1 MAKFDVPPTVSRLRS
16 ALRQIHNRHPMMRA
30 RIEGQTSRDWV
41 VDVPFE
47 KTEIAVHPAGE
58 AFDVEAFYTE
68 IAKQVLDI
76 SNVSWRAYLVTGQ
89 NDEVTWIALVT
100 NHGGI
105 DGRSALVILN
115 DLDHLLQE
123 PETWQTSTLPMTA
136 PVEEGLAARGFSGD
150 RSILSSWPKET
161 NWPVNQPADSS
172 QRVPYGFLRILR
184 PETLSALHA
193 CLKQNGLHLA
203 SAFGAA
209 AVKAAS
215 VLPGGTGWTGI
226 VAPTDVRDDC
236 LPAIS
241 HDAVGEY
248 VAGITL
254 LLGPEYREADT
265 LEIARALQTQFTEH
279 RPPSLLMDADV
290 PLAVTLATVD
300 QMSAANTAFVGGIC
314 VTDVGDLERLS
325 GRAVGYS
332 EVLLMPSQNHGIHPV
347 LVAIVSTA
355 AGVCLS
361 FGYSEPLQTGET
373 AHAFADSYVNV
384 LEALAAG
391 DA

>member
-1 MAKFDVPPTVSRLRS
+1 MAKFGVSPTVSELRS
-16 ALRQIHNRHPMMRA
+16 ALKQIHNRHPMMRA
-30 RIEGQTSRDWV
+30 RIEGQASRDWV
-41 VDVPFE
+41 VEVPFE
-47 KTEIAVHPAGE
+47 QIEIAVHTAGE
-58 AFDVEAFYTE
+58 AFDVEAFYSE
-68 IAKQVLDI
+68 IAKPVLDI
-76 SNVSWRAYLVTGQ
+76 STVSWRAYLVTGQ
-89 NDEVTWIALVT
+89 SDEVIWIALVT

-115 DLDHLLQE
+115 DLDRLLNE
-123 PETWQTSTLPMTA
+123 PETWQSATLPMTA
-136 PVEEGLAARGFSGD
+136 PVEKGLAARGFSGD

-161 NWPVNQPADSS
+161 NWPVNQPAVSS
-172 QRVPYGFLRILR
+172 RRIPHGFLRVLEPR
-184 PETLSALHA
+184 TLGALHA
-193 CLKQNGLHLA
+193 RLKQNGLHLA

-248 VAGITL
+248 VAGINL

-279 RPPSLLMDADV
+279 RLPSLLMDAEV
-290 PLAVTLATVD
+290 PLALTLATVD
-300 QMSAANTAFVGGIC
+300 QMSAANNAFVGGIC
-314 VTDVGDLERLS
+314 VTDVGDLEQLS
-325 GRAVGYS
+325 SRAVGYS
-332 EVLLMPSQNHGIHPV
+332 ELLLMPSQNHGIHPV

-361 FGYSEPLQTGET
+361 FGYSEPLQTRET
-373 AHAFADSYVNV
+373 AHAFANSYVKV
-384 LEALAAG
+384 LEALAA
-391 DA
+391 